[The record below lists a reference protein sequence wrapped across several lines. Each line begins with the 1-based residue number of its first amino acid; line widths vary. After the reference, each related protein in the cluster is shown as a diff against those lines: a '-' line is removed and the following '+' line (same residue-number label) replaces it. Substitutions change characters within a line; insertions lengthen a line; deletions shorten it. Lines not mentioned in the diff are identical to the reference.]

1 MNGFLLW
8 FLMSLCFIIGLFVGI
23 IIGQIKQR
31 NKSID
36 EVKDWYTI
44 TAKYRTKK
52 RLIQKITEV

>member
-8 FLMSLCFIIGLFVGI
+8 FLMSISFIIGLFVGI

-36 EVKDWYTI
+36 AVKDFYTI
-44 TAKYRTKK
+44 GARYRTKK
-52 RLIQKITEV
+52 RLIEWVSK